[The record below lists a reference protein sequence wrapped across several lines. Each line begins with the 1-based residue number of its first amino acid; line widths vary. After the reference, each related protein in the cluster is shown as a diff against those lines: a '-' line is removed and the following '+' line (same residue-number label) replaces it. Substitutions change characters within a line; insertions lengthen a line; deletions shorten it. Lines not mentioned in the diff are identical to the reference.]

1 MRDSAEKPILLAP
14 AGSPQALKAAVYNG
28 ADAVYVGGRLFGA
41 VTSKEIAE
49 GLKAQYGVDIP
60 KQKIVLDEPIKAY
73 GSYQVKAKLG
83 FEVSGTV
90 YVTVCE
96 EK

>member
-1 MRDSAEKPILLAP
+1 MGHL
-14 AGSPQALKAAVYNG
+14 PQ
-28 ADAVYVGGRLFGA
+28 
-41 VTSKEIAE
+41 
-49 GLKAQYGVDIP
+49 
-60 KQKIVLDEPIKAY
+60 QKIVLDEPIKAY

>member
-1 MRDSAEKPILLAP
+1 MSLRKLAQGT
-14 AGSPQALKAAVYNG
+14 AGFTG
-28 ADAVYVGGRLFGA
+28 ADLEKMCIR
-41 VTSKEIAE
+41 
-49 GLKAQYGVDIP
+49 DR
-60 KQKIVLDEPIKAY
+60 DEPIKAY

>member
-1 MRDSAEKPILLAP
+1 M
-14 AGSPQALKAAVYNG
+14 
-28 ADAVYVGGRLFGA
+28 
-41 VTSKEIAE
+41 TTKEISE
-49 GLKAQYGVDIP
+49 GLKTQYGVDIP
-60 KQKIVLDEPIKAY
+60 KQKLVLDEPIKAY